1 MADSFKKMLKDKLG
15 TLTHEEFLALAKKKG
30 KKIQNIDLTDRDEIL
45 DLISSTLR
53 PGQVVQ
59 FTNNIKDDEGN
70 VIFKSGEKI
79 EVDDLVK

>member
-15 TLTHEEFLALAKKKG
+15 TMTHEEFLALAKKKG
-30 KKIQNIDLTDRDEIL
+30 KKIQNVDLTDRDAIL
-45 DLISSTLR
+45 DLIVDTLK
-53 PGQVVQ
+53 PGQVVV
-59 FTNNIKDDEGN
+59 FGKDIKDDDDK